1 MFIESYFCRE
11 VMAHEKLLNMS
22 SRVDWKVNFFVKIMV
37 LAYILFQA
45 CATDKASETDM
56 VKEFRKNFSP
66 FDFTLE

>member
-1 MFIESYFCRE
+1 
-11 VMAHEKLLNMS
+11 
-22 SRVDWKVNFFVKIMV
+22 MV

>member
-1 MFIESYFCRE
+1 
-11 VMAHEKLLNMS
+11 MANEKLLNMS
-22 SRVDWKVNFFVKIMV
+22 SRVDWKVDFRLYYKSKSQN
-37 LAYILFQA
+37 ILFQA